1 MWETWVRSLG
11 WEDPLEKEM
20 ATHSSILAWKI
31 PWTEEPG
38 GLQSTGLQRVRHDWA
53 TSLSLWLTER
63 QARDLTVWL
72 VVKKPGLS
80 GLGPVVC
87 PLRLLRGAHLNIACC
102 QRRLGRASVY
112 MFNLTLVRGV
122 SREVS
127 SFFPSPDFHLL
138 PWVVMLP
145 VLAAA
150 TVVGTGELPG
160 ALDAT
165 DSQVLLLSAVF
176 VFFTGVNACSDL
188 CPSLPAF

>member
-1 MWETWVRSLG
+1 M
-11 WEDPLEKEM
+11 
-20 ATHSSILAWKI
+20 
-31 PWTEEPG
+31 
-38 GLQSTGLQRVRHDWA
+38 

-63 QARDLTVWL
+63 RAGDLTVRL
-72 VVKKPGLS
+72 VVRKPALF
-80 GLGPVVC
+80 GLGPMVC
-87 PLRLLRGAHLNIACC
+87 PLRLLRGAHLSIACC

-112 MFNLTLVRGV
+112 MFNLTLTRGV
-122 SREVS
+122 SPEVS

-160 ALDAT
+160 APDAT

-176 VFFTGVNACSDL
+176 IFFTGVNACSDL
-188 CPSLPAF
+188 CPLLPAF